1 MKVEWKT
8 PQEGNAIFV
17 LFQIEEANKSF
28 KGFTRSC
35 VCYFREVK

>member
-8 PQEGNAIFV
+8 PKEGNAIFV

-28 KGFTRSC
+28 KGFPTSC
-35 VCYFREVK
+35 VCHFIEVK